1 MDRRYSANRFY
12 DGTRARGSRREQGNA
27 LVRSYL
33 AQARRIASDS
43 QSYGGSTGGSQSAD
57 GGRGLNTLLTRN
69 EILKDERE
77 TFRQAGSGS
86 LGGRAAAAEIRGYR

>member
-12 DGTRARGSRREQGNA
+12 DGTRASTGEGQRGEA

-33 AQARRIASDS
+33 ARARRAVSDA
-43 QSYGGSTGGSQSAD
+43 QSYGGSTGGQKAMD
-57 GGRGLNTLLTRN
+57 GGSGLGALLNRN

-77 TFRQAGSGS
+77 TFRQAGSGT
-86 LGGRAAAAEIRGYR
+86 LGARAAIAESRGFR

>member
-12 DGTRARGSRREQGNA
+12 DGTRASTAGRQQSDA
-27 LVRSYL
+27 LVRSHL
-33 AQARRIASDS
+33 ARARRAVAAG
-43 QSYGGSTGGSQSAD
+43 QSYGGSTGGSQTAD
-57 GGRGLNTLLTRN
+57 GGSGLNTLLNRN

-86 LGGRAAAAEIRGYR
+86 LGARAASAEVRGYR